1 MRLELA
7 LNRDT
12 GPGPVWLVA
21 FGLAVMLLGAS
32 CGSTPITPT
41 EPPAAS
47 PTRSGPQGT
56 QLSQDQMLAQLPRG
70 TLVGRV
76 VDGSGKPAAVGAGVV
91 AIGVIAH
98 YEPDDGVGY
107 GVGED
112 GTFVIPRMAAMTWT
126 VSIND
131 LTKEP
136 GDPRYVMATALVVI
150 RGGETTRVT
159 IVIDRP

>member
-1 MRLELA
+1 
-7 LNRDT
+7 
-12 GPGPVWLVA
+12 
-21 FGLAVMLLGAS
+21 
-32 CGSTPITPT
+32 
-41 EPPAAS
+41 
-47 PTRSGPQGT
+47 
-56 QLSQDQMLAQLPRG
+56 MLAQLPRG